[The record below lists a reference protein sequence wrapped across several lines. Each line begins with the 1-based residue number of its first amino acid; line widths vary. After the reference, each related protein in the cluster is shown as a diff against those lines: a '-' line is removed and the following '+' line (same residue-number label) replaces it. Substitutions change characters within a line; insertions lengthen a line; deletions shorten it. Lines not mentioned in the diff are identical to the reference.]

1 MRSYHVKEN
10 LIGSAVTEIIEYKQT
25 DRHTDRQTHI
35 LLLYYKDDK
44 YACVQK
50 KNMCYIIAKST
61 LFYAALFSG
70 KKGKVHTHT
79 KKGKQREKKVE
90 LKGQRVE
97 KGGKGGG
104 GGGLEIKNK
113 IGQEL
118 KIWRLACEV

>member
-10 LIGSAVTEIIEYKQT
+10 PIGSAVTEIIEYKQT
-25 DRHTDRQTHI
+25 DRQTHI
-35 LLLYYKDDK
+35 LLLYYKDDDK

-50 KNMCYIIAKST
+50 KNMCYIK
-61 LFYAALFSG
+61 LKVHFFYAAPFSG

-79 KKGKQREKKVE
+79 KKGKQRERKIE

-97 KGGKGGG
+97 KG

-118 KIWRLACEV
+118 KI